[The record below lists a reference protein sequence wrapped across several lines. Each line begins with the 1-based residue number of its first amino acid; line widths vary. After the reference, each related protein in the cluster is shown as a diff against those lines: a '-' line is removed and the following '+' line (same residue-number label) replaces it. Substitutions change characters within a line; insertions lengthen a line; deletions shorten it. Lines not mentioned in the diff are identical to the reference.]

1 MTAEGMT
8 SVSVS
13 YEVRRQLNSLRTMD
27 GHKSIDGLI
36 AELIR
41 NHKLSQMNDKLEP
54 LRDKM
59 KEVAD
64 VSSEH
69 LVQRLNLSPFKN

>member
-27 GHKSIDGLI
+27 GHKSIDSLI

-54 LRDKM
+54 LREKM
-59 KEVAD
+59 KEIAD
-64 VSSEH
+64 VNSEH

>member
-1 MTAEGMT
+1 
-8 SVSVS
+8 
-13 YEVRRQLNSLRTMD
+13 MD

-41 NHKLSQMNDKLEP
+41 NHKLSQMNDNLEP
-54 LRDKM
+54 LREKM
-59 KEVAD
+59 KEIAD
-64 VSSEH
+64 VNSEH

>member
-1 MTAEGMT
+1 MT

-27 GHKSIDGLI
+27 GHKSIDNLI

-41 NHKLSQMNDKLEP
+41 NHKLSQMNDQLEP
-54 LRDKM
+54 LREKM
-59 KEVAD
+59 KEIAD
-64 VSSEH
+64 VKSEH

>member
-1 MTAEGMT
+1 
-8 SVSVS
+8 
-13 YEVRRQLNSLRTMD
+13 MD
-27 GHKSIDGLI
+27 GHKSIDKLI